1 MGPHAGRLRSAVS
14 VCPQRLYLGR
24 RQVSV
29 CVSRYRRCSGE
40 GEGRRVHQQ
49 QAAAEVKRVGLKKNL
64 TPRTK
69 GNISVYFNSKMIPIF
84 QATSHLDES
93 REHFC
98 FPVLLYRDK
107 VSEVVALPATARA
120 EQPPTTHRV
129 LQTPPRHRNHFHKHH
144 NTGLDSVSLSGEEQE
159 EKN

>member
-1 MGPHAGRLRSAVS
+1 MRQGR
-14 VCPQRLYLGR
+14 
-24 RQVSV
+24 V
-29 CVSRYRRCSGE
+29 CVSCYRRCSGE
-40 GEGRRVHQQ
+40 GEGRRARQQ

-84 QATSHLDES
+84 QAMSHLDES
-93 REHFC
+93 REYFC

-129 LQTPPRHRNHFHKHH
+129 LPNTSPAPKPLPQTPQHGTRL
-144 NTGLDSVSLSGEEQE
+144 GLSLRRRAGG
-159 EKN
+159 KN

>member
-1 MGPHAGRLRSAVS
+1 M
-14 VCPQRLYLGR
+14 
-24 RQVSV
+24 RQVGV

-40 GEGRRVHQQ
+40 GEGRRAHQQ
-49 QAAAEVKRVGLKKNL
+49 QVAAEVKRLGLKKNL

-69 GNISVYFNSKMIPIF
+69 GSISVHFNSKMIPIF

-93 REHFC
+93 REYFC
-98 FPVLLYRDK
+98 FPVLLNRGK
-107 VSEVVALPATARA
+107 VSEVVALPAPARA

-129 LQTPPRHRNHFHKHH
+129 LPRLTQTPPRHRNHFHKHH

-159 EKN
+159 EKISF